1 MRFQF
6 GISKRWRI
14 KRRVGQGI
22 SGKMKN
28 ICKNCKWHMPYNH
41 RCGYIGNSNFTQVVD
56 NIANCRDFKEKTTI
70 IETIGKP
77 ALLEQLAEE
86 CSKLSQAALKLAR
99 KLRGENPT
107 PKTFD
112 ECEKNLQ
119 EVMADLLLCV
129 DEYTDHIASDF
140 YIGIIMLKEQ
150 KRQRWKV
157 RLSEAADEK

>member
-1 MRFQF
+1 
-6 GISKRWRI
+6 
-14 KRRVGQGI
+14 
-22 SGKMKN
+22 
-28 ICKNCKWHMPYNH
+28 MPYNH

-129 DEYTDHIASDF
+129 DEYTDRIASDF

-150 KRQRWKV
+150 KRQHWKV